1 MDDKQKRIAFQWRL
15 VRAYSA
21 EVDDGSGTQTDATDK
36 MFALNPASSASQK
49 LTIDADS
56 LTPYFFY
63 YFELKGYSVYK
74 PSLHGL
80 AYVTIKCN
88 PTTMIPK
95 IVGGEGITAS
105 KRKSDRL
112 YDETKIG
119 FPIDASLSEDPDDR
133 TDATGYKTFKWSCS
147 VITATTVA
155 ERTCRDKDGNMQF
168 FKSVAGVPHPSTIVT
183 TIVDLNEVQTTWFD
197 AKKDSKVYITFETN
211 GTYQLVVNATKSTNW
226 GNGQRTKSAQES
238 INVEVTFEDLPEVII
253 QPLVRAKY
261 NPTSQVTMEAF
272 IESNIMPTYYSW
284 SEETGTFSEFATS
297 DAIVKPRAG
306 SINVNSAADMA
317 IVPNCIY
324 NELTKEYDCTLK
336 PAQTLV
342 FKLSAWTEK
351 SLLQGN
357 IAYGKI
363 SVTVNEPPSGGQLT
377 ISPSSGVQLETEFSL
392 EMTNWN
398 DDDVPLVYSFF
409 YFEEKRGVQRR
420 KYLLSDSPTPTSDQ
434 FLPKGDENNDYKLTI
449 VGMVK
454 DKYAAAAVAVGEV
467 IVGKMQI
474 ADGDVTNQLSDFVNS
489 QISDMSSSGNSD
501 AVKSTML
508 SVTQLLNDVPLKS
521 TAATADADTAS
532 ADQQPTDATNS
543 LLSKIRKVNLLDSSE
558 QASRMALRDSM
569 MGYAANAIVGTPTQN
584 ADGMSQNAVVV
595 SGIIKSPDQTTAG
608 SYNTAVNLMTSLYEQ
623 ADGFTDAVTREA
635 VMDMYECTDYI
646 AQGTDMGKQV
656 ELESESTEGTS

>member
-36 MFALNPASSASQK
+36 MFALNPASSSSQK

-56 LTPYFFY
+56 LTPYYFY

-88 PTTMIPK
+88 TTTMIPK

-105 KRKSDRL
+105 KRKSDRTFE
-112 YDETKIG
+112 DSKVG
-119 FPIDASLSEDPDDR
+119 QVIDASQSEDPDDR
-133 TDATGYKTFKWSCS
+133 LDSVGYKTYKWSCD

-155 ERTCRDKDGNMQF
+155 ERTCRDKDGSENF
-168 FKSVAGVPHPSTIVT
+168 FKSITGVAHPSAIVT

-197 AKKDSKVYITFETN
+197 SKKDAKVYMTFETN
-211 GTYQLVVNATKSTNW
+211 GTFLLTVNATKSMNW
-226 GNGQRTKSAQES
+226 GNGQRTKSAQET
-238 INVEVTFEDLPEVII
+238 INVEVTFEDLPEVTI
-253 QPLVRAKY
+253 QPLTKAKY
-261 NPTSQVTMEAF
+261 NPTSQVTIEAF

-284 SEETGTFSEFATS
+284 SEETGTFSEFGTS

-306 SINVNSAADMA
+306 SIDVNSAADMA
-317 IVPNCIY
+317 IVPNCVY

-508 SVTQLLNDVPLKS
+508 SVTQLLNDVPV
-521 TAATADADTAS
+521 AAAQAEDASAADTT
-532 ADQQPTDATNS
+532 TDTANS
-543 LLSKIRKVNLLDSSE
+543 LLGKIQKVNLLAASE

-569 MGYAANAIVGTPTQN
+569 MGYAADAISGTPTQN
-584 ADGMSQNAVVV
+584 SDGISQNAVVV
-595 SGIIKSPDQTTAG
+595 SGIIKSPDQTTAAA
-608 SYNTAVNLMTSLYEQ
+608 YNTAVNLMTSLYEQ

-635 VMDMYECTDYI
+635 VMDM
-646 AQGTDMGKQV
+646 
-656 ELESESTEGTS
+656 